1 MIKTMTFKNWTL
13 TELDKTF
20 GLTQIWQSDLLDK
33 WQSLP
38 CEISE
43 NEQKIFIVPKLST
56 NALRKT
62 SKTLRPKPA
71 RRL

>member
-13 TELDKTF
+13 TELDNTF

-38 CEISE
+38 CEIS
-43 NEQKIFIVPKLST
+43 
-56 NALRKT
+56 
-62 SKTLRPKPA
+62 
-71 RRL
+71 